1 MKFYNSGYVYWLR
14 ILVTCKLCVHWGT
27 VHLSDLIILPSGR
40 SKASFHKTSLGHIVF
55 LWNLSGSK
63 KIF

>member
-40 SKASFHKTSLGHIVF
+40 GKASFHKTSLGHIV
-55 LWNLSGSK
+55 LL
-63 KIF
+63 